1 MYDRYQ
7 KGIWQQAERITGR
20 KGLAQDKLAMKAGL
34 NTSYVGFIER
44 AQRNPTLETI
54 NKLAS
59 ALDVEIQELF
69 DF

>member
-1 MYDRYQ
+1 MSEIKTKFGDRLR
-7 KGIWQQAERITGR
+7 ELREE

-34 NTSYVGFIER
+34 NPSYVGFIER

-54 NKLAS
+54 HRLAS
-59 ALDVEIQELF
+59 ALDVSTKELF